1 MAQNEIEG
9 LGPVL
14 DNFKKINNPRKQKN
28 TATRAAR
35 KAMNIVRKAAADNAK
50 AIDDPE
56 SPNRI
61 WKNIVTR
68 SGRTR
73 GTGTVL
79 MRVGVRGGAQ
89 QYAKTKANVRKGRA
103 GKTYATA
110 GSKKNPGGDTW
121 YWRFVELGRPSVGQP
136 ARPFLR
142 IALWNNTERVND
154 EFATFFGDEITK
166 ELDKK

>member
-1 MAQNEIEG
+1 MTKGAITG
-9 LGPVL
+9 LDEVEA
-14 DNFKKINNPRKQKN
+14 NFKKIGNPRKQKN

-61 WKNIVTR
+61 WKNIATR
-68 SGRTR
+68 AGRTR
-73 GTGTVL
+73 GTGMVL

-121 YWRFVELGRPSVGQP
+121 YWRQQELGNSKMP
-136 ARPFLR
+136 AQPFLR

>member
-61 WKNIVTR
+61 WKNIATR
-68 SGRTR
+68 AGRTR
-73 GTGTVL
+73 GTGMVL

-110 GSKKNPGGDTW
+110 GSKKNPGGDTF
-121 YWRFVELGRPSVGQP
+121 YWRYQELGTSKMP
-136 ARPFLR
+136 AQPFLR

-154 EFATFFGDEITK
+154 EFATFFGGEITK
-166 ELDKK
+166 EISKK